1 MSHCRCGKLYP
12 WSIGKTPAALNVT
25 ADHGSVDRNW
35 YGANAVT
42 IHPAAGGGQVPRQPA
57 RLKSAPPEGS
67 AAPGRFFMRPAVGV
81 RGSFAVRG
89 SWIAGIVFY
98 LLFSPARFKSGRPH
112 HLAGTPYRFHKAHDG
127 FLHDFS
133 PSPGV
138 AGVPLRARPGR
149 RPRKA
154 VTGLCALFFVSRVL
168 PGGIGPAG
176 HGRPDAFLRK
186 KIQQNSPFVTTNF
199 AE

>member
-67 AAPGRFFMRPAVGV
+67 AAPGRFFMRPAVGA
-81 RGSFAVRG
+81 RGSFALSGVFVTPCNGERGQKRG

-98 LLFSPARFKSGRPH
+98 LLFFPARFKSGRPH
-112 HLAGTPYRFHKAHDG
+112 HIPYPVNGTTKRMMVFYTLSPHHRELAGVSFAPA
-127 FLHDFS
+127 
-133 PSPGV
+133 P
-138 AGVPLRARPGR
+138 AGGPGR
-149 RPRKA
+149 
-154 VTGLCALFFVSRVL
+154 LCACVLLFFVLR
-168 PGGIGPAG
+168 GGDCGKPAY
-176 HGRPDAFLRK
+176 RQTK
-186 KIQQNSPFVTTNF
+186 KENCCRLS
-199 AE
+199 

>member
-1 MSHCRCGKLYP
+1 M
-12 WSIGKTPAALNVT
+12 
-25 ADHGSVDRNW
+25 
-35 YGANAVT
+35 
-42 IHPAAGGGQVPRQPA
+42 PRQPA

-186 KIQQNSPFVTTNF
+186 KFNKIRPSLQLTLQNEMT
-199 AE
+199 A

>member
-1 MSHCRCGKLYP
+1 MVNCTRGASAKRRC
-12 WSIGKTPAALNVT
+12 SF
-25 ADHGSVDRNW
+25 W

-81 RGSFAVRG
+81 RGSFALSGVFVTPCNGERGQKRG

-127 FLHDFS
+127 FLHAFS
-133 PSPGV
+133 PSPG
-138 AGVPLRARPGR
+138 ACGRTLHACTRR

-154 VTGLCALFFVSRVL
+154 LRLCAFIFCFERW
-168 PGGIGPAG
+168 
-176 HGRPDAFLRK
+176 
-186 KIQQNSPFVTTNF
+186 
-199 AE
+199 

>member
-1 MSHCRCGKLYP
+1 MQAGNSLCRRLFHWRFLCLSIHTEKLP
-12 WSIGKTPAALNVT
+12 ARSRRRVSSPAAAQLT
-25 ADHGSVDRNW
+25 GRPPL
-35 YGANAVT
+35 T
-42 IHPAAGGGQVPRQPA
+42 GG
-57 RLKSAPPEGS
+57 
-67 AAPGRFFMRPAVGV
+67 FFMRPAVGV

-186 KIQQNSPFVTTNF
+186 KFNKIRPSLQLTLQNEMT
-199 AE
+199 A